1 MTDPTMS
8 STDNQQPSLAAI
20 TASPLQQQIEPLC
33 FRVEQTLA
41 QHFDIKQPH
50 PSGDPAQLIAA
61 MRYGLF
67 NGGKRLRPVLVY
79 ASCQALGGALEQA
92 DHAAAAIECI
102 HAYSLIHDDLPAM
115 DNDTLRRG
123 KPTCHIA
130 YGEATA
136 ILAGDALQP
145 LAFELL
151 SHSNDRDSTPSAATQ
166 LLMIRTLALA
176 SGDSGMVAGQTLDV
190 AAEGKQLQLAQL
202 ERIHRLKTGALID
215 AAVRLGALA
224 SEKSDAATLA
234 ALADYSAAIGLAFQV
249 YDDILDI
256 EGDTQTLGKTQGAD
270 LARGKSTYPALLG
283 LEAAKAKAQQL
294 HQQALEALQPLPP
307 QNSAMLRLIA
317 DYIVNRDH

>member
-1 MTDPTMS
+1 MTDPNMC
-8 STDNQQPSLAAI
+8 STNDQQRSL
-20 TASPLQQQIEPLC
+20 TASNGLSLQQQIQPLC
-33 FRVEQTLA
+33 RRVEQTLA
-41 QHFDIKQPH
+41 LHFDTKP
-50 PSGDPAQLIAA
+50 PDPDGEPTQLFAA

-79 ASCQALGGALEQA
+79 ASCQALGGMLKQA
-92 DHAAAAIECI
+92 DDAAAAIECI

-130 YGEATA
+130 FDEASA

-145 LAFELL
+145 LAFEFL
-151 SHSNDRDSTPSAATQ
+151 SRGSDTGLSATTQ
-166 LLMIRTLALA
+166 LQMIRTLAQA
-176 SGDSGMVAGQTLDV
+176 SGDSGMVAGQILDV
-190 AAEGKQLQLAQL
+190 AAEGQQFKLELAQL

-224 SEKSDAATLA
+224 SGNSNSDTLA

-249 YDDILDI
+249 QDDILDI

-270 LARGKSTYPALLG
+270 LARDKSTYPALMG

-294 HQQALEALQPLPP
+294 HQQALLALAPLPP

-317 DYIVNRDH
+317 DYIINRDH